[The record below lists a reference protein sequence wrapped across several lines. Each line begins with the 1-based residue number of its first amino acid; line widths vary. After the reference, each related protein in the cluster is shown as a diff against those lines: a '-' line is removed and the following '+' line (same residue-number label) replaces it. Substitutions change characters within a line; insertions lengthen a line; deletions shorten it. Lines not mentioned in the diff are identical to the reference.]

1 MKAHFL
7 IISVLVL
14 IVSILISLNIFFQQ
28 SLQIEIAE
36 EFNKQQLL
44 IADSLANNISNHV
57 NLLRERTI
65 SAAAQLCEL
74 TSCSLRDGS
83 ALSASIS
90 ADAPDIKIDLAILS
104 PAGIVHYNSGDLE
117 SLQRFLSL
125 LMNTAATTPDM
136 SASIIETPR
145 AIHII
150 APAVHNK
157 VRTAIIVV
165 SFSMS
170 NIASHY
176 INELSQHGKG
186 NLYLL
191 DSSGTLIF
199 HPSQPTMVGKN
210 IHKTEFSCTSCHL
223 SFNLW
228 QDIVRGKFGPQGRFV
243 APSGEDRIIAFSKP
257 TVADSWIVFV
267 SAPVSEITATTRK
280 SMTFYS
286 YLIISILATTI
297 TVSTALIYFNRKR
310 VQAEEVEKRQKQM
323 EVYAHELEDKV
334 RMRTSELFSEKEKLN
349 SIVSAIGSGIMLLD
363 RKGIVQWTNQFMEE
377 MAGVSIIGKSCE
389 ELCADCQ
396 VSGSHEDKNIQTVI
410 MSDMFGKKGHHFQV
424 TTAPIRDDLG
434 EIIGY
439 IRLIHDVTEIRRMEE
454 QLSNS
459 EKLAAVGRLAAGIA
473 HEIGNPLTSIFS
485 FVQILQEIEE
495 DDFKKDSL
503 RTICFHVN
511 RITETLKQLSGFSK
525 MPVGEPK
532 ECQINDII
540 ETSINLIQYDKRAKD
555 IAIVSNLA
563 PELPCILVD
572 GNQLSQVFVNLI
584 LNAIDA
590 MPEGGTLS
598 VSSVLRGDE
607 IRVKFRDTG
616 IGIPPEDIS
625 RIFDPFYTTKE
636 KGTGLGLSVSYTM
649 LRKMNGAMTVE
660 SEVGHG
666 TTFTIRLPARRS

>member
-44 IADSLANNISNHV
+44 IADALASNISNHV

-65 SAAAQLCEL
+65 AAAAQLCEL
-74 TSCSLRDGS
+74 TACSLKDGS
-83 ALSASIS
+83 ALSERIS

-104 PAGIVHYNSGDLE
+104 PAGIVHFSGGDPRRLE
-117 SLQRFLSL
+117 GVLPLIID
-125 LMNTAATTPDM
+125 TAATTPDM
-136 SASIIETPR
+136 SASLLETPK

-150 APAVHNK
+150 APAVHKK

-191 DSSGTLIF
+191 DSSGTLVF

-228 QDIVRGKFGPQGRFV
+228 QDIVRGEFGPQGRFV

-257 TVADSWIVFV
+257 AVADSWIVFV

-310 VQAEEVEKRQKQM
+310 VQSEEVEKRQKQM

-363 RKGIVQWTNQFMEE
+363 RKGVVQWTNQFMEE
-377 MAGVSIIGKSCE
+377 MAGASIIGKSCE
-389 ELCADCQ
+389 ELCADCH
-396 VSGSHEDKNIQTVI
+396 VSGSHEDKSIQTVI
-410 MSDMFGKKGHHFQV
+410 MSDMFGKKGRHFQV
-424 TTAPIRDDLG
+424 ATAPVRDDLG
-434 EIIGY
+434 EVIGY

-555 IAIVSNLA
+555 IAIVSDLA

-590 MPEGGTLS
+590 MPDGGTLS

-616 IGIPPEDIS
+616 IGISPEDIS

-649 LRKMNGAMTVE
+649 LRKMNGTMTVE